1 MGSSSHRYYNNVD
14 YNELWQGPQSGPGG
28 AQPCSAALLDD
39 KLWLA
44 AGGALYYGSE
54 AVTQPAKPLL
64 FVTQSA
70 GALSAVELINDWRF
84 DHHIGARSRLT
95 TLLVSGEPAPAEAAV
110 PPVDSTPATGTVP
123 AEAAPASDTPAA
135 EPAPA
140 ARKRK
145 RS

>member
-1 MGSSSHRYYNNVD
+1 MNAAKKIRKLIENGTDAEQIAVLT
-14 YNELWQGPQSGPGG
+14 EL
-28 AQPCSAALLDD
+28 ARALEFGRDFN
-39 KLWLA
+39 LA
-44 AGGALYYGSE
+44 RLYYID
-54 AVTQPAKPLL
+54 QRY
-64 FVTQSA
+64 F
-70 GALSAVELINDWRF
+70 ALEVELINDWRF

>member
-1 MGSSSHRYYNNVD
+1 MNAAKKIRKLIENGTDAEQIAVLTELARALEFGRDFNLARLYDIDQRYF
-14 YNELWQGPQSGPGG
+14 EL
-28 AQPCSAALLDD
+28 
-39 KLWLA
+39 
-44 AGGALYYGSE
+44 
-54 AVTQPAKPLL
+54 
-64 FVTQSA
+64 
-70 GALSAVELINDWRF
+70 AVELINDWRF

-95 TLLVSGEPAPAEAAV
+95 TLLVSGEPAPAEVAAV

>member
-1 MGSSSHRYYNNVD
+1 MNAAKKIRKLIENGTDAEQIAVLTELARALEFGRDFNLARLYDIDQRYF
-14 YNELWQGPQSGPGG
+14 EL
-28 AQPCSAALLDD
+28 
-39 KLWLA
+39 
-44 AGGALYYGSE
+44 
-54 AVTQPAKPLL
+54 
-64 FVTQSA
+64 
-70 GALSAVELINDWRF
+70 AVELINDWRF

-95 TLLVSGEPAPAEAAV
+95 TLLVSGEPAPVETAV

>member
-1 MGSSSHRYYNNVD
+1 MNAAKKIRKLIENGTDAEQIAVLTELARALEFGRDFNLARLYDIDQRYF
-14 YNELWQGPQSGPGG
+14 EL
-28 AQPCSAALLDD
+28 
-39 KLWLA
+39 
-44 AGGALYYGSE
+44 
-54 AVTQPAKPLL
+54 
-64 FVTQSA
+64 
-70 GALSAVELINDWRF
+70 AVELINDWRF

-110 PPVDSTPATGTVP
+110 QPVDSTPATGTVP